1 MVLIIRELRDQDGG
15 GTRGRGVKRKQL
27 NDTDLISISAK
38 LFASAKQ

>member
-1 MVLIIRELRDQDGG
+1 MVPIIRELRDQDGG
-15 GTRGRGVKRKQL
+15 TRGRGAKRKQL